1 MADEKKD
8 EVKKDEGCVWNLG
21 TPCGSCVEEK
31 KLFHNQIKVHICDN
45 HFEEHKIIILLFNNG
60 YEVEKIL
67 NQDAEWRKHEALTI
81 QLSGLAKI
89 DDVEP

>member
-1 MADEKKD
+1 MAEETKD
-8 EVKKDEGCVWNLG
+8 GCVWNLG
-21 TPCGSCVEEK
+21 TPCGGSVEEK
-31 KLFHNQIKVHICDN
+31 KLFHDQIKVPICEN

-60 YEVEKIL
+60 YEVEEIL
-67 NQDAEWRKHEALTI
+67 NQDAEWRKQEALTI